1 MQRLFIYRLNGYI
14 SLQKSTICSLFF
26 IFCSN
31 VKATALLE
39 PLLSDA
45 TSITFRITSS
55 SPPSSSSPTQPQSSF
70 STFPMIFSSKRGKM
84 ASSSR
89 TSSNTTPQ
97 SNSSLTF
104 LK

>member
-1 MQRLFIYRLNGYI
+1 MQRLLIYRLNGYI
-14 SLQKSTICSLFF
+14 SPQKLRLLSF
-26 IFCSN
+26 ISCPDI
-31 VKATALLE
+31 KATALSNPTQK
-39 PLLSDA
+39 PLPPLSGA
-45 TSITFRITSS
+45 TSVTFRITSS
-55 SPPSSSSPTQPQSSF
+55 SPSSPQSIF

-84 ASSSR
+84 AASSR